1 MTGRRPGRPAAGG
14 ATVSAVTGRDDLG
27 DFRSRT
33 FTADGRTR
41 TVFEQGAG
49 PPVIVIHEMP
59 GLTPEAAGFA
69 RRLVEHG
76 FRVALP
82 SLFGE
87 PGRPMGA
94 GYVARQLAWGC
105 VSAEFAA
112 LRAGRTSPITRWLRA
127 LARDLHTEGDDGVG
141 VVGMC
146 FTGGFGLAMML
157 EPCVVAPVL
166 SQPSLPLLPTP
177 RCRRD
182 VGLSPDDL
190 AVARDRARAGVSVL
204 GLRFTHD
211 PVVPAA
217 RFERLRAELGER
229 FESIEIDSGP
239 GNPWGIPRRAHSVLT
254 FDLVDEPGHPTR
266 AALERVLTFLG
277 ERLHPA

>member
-1 MTGRRPGRPAAGG
+1 MSRRRRVGPPDGG

-27 DFRSRT
+27 DFRTWT
-33 FTADGRTR
+33 FTAGGRTR
-41 TVFEQGAG
+41 TVFEQGDG
-49 PPVIVIHEMP
+49 PPVVVIHEMP
-59 GLTPEAAGFA
+59 GLTPEAAAFA
-69 RRLVEHG
+69 RRLAEHG
-76 FRVALP
+76 FRVVLP

-87 PGRPMGA
+87 PGRPMTA
-94 GYVARQLAWGC
+94 GYVVRQLAWGC

-127 LARDLHTEGDDGVG
+127 LARAVHTEGDAGVG

-182 VGLSPDDL
+182 VGVSPDDL
-190 AVARDRARAGVSVL
+190 ACVRDRARSGVSVL

-211 PVVPAA
+211 RVVPPG

-229 FESIEIDSGP
+229 FEAIEIDSGP

-254 FDLVDEPGHPTR
+254 VDLVDEPGHPTR
-266 AALERVLTFLG
+266 AALERVVAFLR
-277 ERLHPA
+277 ERLGRA